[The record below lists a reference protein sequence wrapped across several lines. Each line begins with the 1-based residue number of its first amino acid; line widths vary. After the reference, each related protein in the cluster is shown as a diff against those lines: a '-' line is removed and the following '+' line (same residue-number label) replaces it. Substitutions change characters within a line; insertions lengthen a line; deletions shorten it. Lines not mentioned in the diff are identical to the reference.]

1 MVMTIG
7 KKLDGLELYCDERS
21 CTDCKMLGE
30 DYNCKLGYIEDT
42 VELLLDYFGLNDLCK
57 EIEKAGRSANQSAK

>member
-7 KKLDGLELYCDERS
+7 KKLDGLELYCDERA

-30 DYNCKLGYIEDT
+30 DYNCKLGYIEDAIE
-42 VELLLDYFGLNDLCK
+42 VLFAILGLDELSE
-57 EIEKAGRSANQSAK
+57 EIEKAGRSTNQSAT